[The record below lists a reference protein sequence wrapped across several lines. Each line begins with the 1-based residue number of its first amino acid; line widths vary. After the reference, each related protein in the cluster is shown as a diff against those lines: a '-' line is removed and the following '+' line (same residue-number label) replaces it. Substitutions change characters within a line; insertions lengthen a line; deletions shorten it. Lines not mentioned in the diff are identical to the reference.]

1 MSVWLNGT
9 PQSRCGGLPCP
20 GGEAVNNPHR
30 LPRGVSIGT
39 KLTIATLAVLL
50 LVSVLLYREL
60 TRRERQSLLAAKET
74 AAMMVADLFAASLSA
89 PLDFADNEAVETE
102 LRHLEQ
108 NGEVECAAVFLEGA
122 KMPVAKIERG
132 CDATAP
138 IDASQVGR
146 GIFHEDRVEVARLV
160 VGRGN
165 VGVGRARIVF
175 SLARENAAFAESRRQ
190 IFWLTFLLAAGT
202 AAVLIVISRTQI
214 VSPLRRLSDAARRV
228 GGGDLATR
236 VDVRS
241 TDELGQ
247 LATAFN
253 RMSEEIGDR
262 ERRLAAATQNLRDL
276 FDHMGQAIIAF
287 DREGKVRGA
296 VSRQATKLF
305 GGGNGGDGGD
315 GGDGR
320 EALEGRPVRELL
332 FGAKAEAEVE
342 AQAFV
347 EWEES
352 AFDVGLDA
360 WAAFAELAP
369 RETTLS
375 RKNGPS
381 VPLELE
387 FRPVAKDGKVDRIM
401 VLATDVSEKRQLER
415 AVVTAE
421 EQHAKR
427 MAAMRRLV
435 AGGAQLFV
443 RYIAAARERVM
454 RFFERLDED
463 ALSLTPLDLAT
474 VEEIF
479 RHVHTMKGEA
489 RAFDLPELEAA
500 FEVLEDTLA
509 ALRKNGEALT
519 QRDVA
524 DDAASA
530 IRAGLFRAEA
540 VVDRTRQDFVA
551 ASPIG
556 SAALE
561 QASVQRSDLEAVLA
575 LAGDHDDELTHAIKR
590 LAARPFGEALATIAE
605 RAPDWAARD
614 GKRVEL
620 VVEGR
625 EVRIPPALS
634 DVLGGVMTHL
644 VRNAVAH
651 GIETEAERLAAGKP
665 SVGSIWA
672 SAQEGEHGPMIVVED
687 DGAGI
692 DLDRIVERA
701 RALGL
706 VGATASD
713 TAPANAAELVFLPG
727 LSTRDAN
734 DGLAGRGI
742 GLDAV
747 RAYVR
752 EAGYTV
758 HFVTE
763 KGSGTKFVIEPIPPP
778 PLGSYV
784 PPPVA

>member
-1 MSVWLNGT
+1 VK
-9 PQSRCGGLPCP
+9 
-20 GGEAVNNPHR
+20 NPHR
-30 LPRGVSIGT
+30 QPRGVSIGT

-108 NGEVECAAVFLEGA
+108 NGEVECAAVFLKA
-122 KMPVAKIERG
+122 ATTPVARIERG
-132 CDATAP
+132 CDASAP
-138 IDASQVGR
+138 VEASQVGR

-165 VGVGRARIVF
+165 VDVGRARIAF

-214 VSPLRRLSDAARRV
+214 VTPLRRLSDAARRV

-276 FDHMGQAIIAF
+276 FDHMGQAIVAF
-287 DREGKVRGA
+287 DREGTIRGA

-305 GGGNGGDGGD
+305 GDGTA
-315 GGDGR
+315 
-320 EALEGRPVRELL
+320 ELLEGRPVQKLL
-332 FGAKAEAEVE
+332 FGATAENEVE

-347 EWEES
+347 EWQEN
-352 AFDVGLDA
+352 AFDIDLDA
-360 WAAFAELAP
+360 WTAFAELAP
-369 RETTLS
+369 KETTLS
-375 RKNGPS
+375 RENGAS

-387 FRPVAKDGKVDRIM
+387 FRPVAKDGKVDRVM

-435 AGGAQLFV
+435 AGGAQLFI
-443 RYIAAARERVM
+443 RYIGTARERVA

-463 ALSLTPLDLAT
+463 ALSLEPLDLAT

-489 RAFDLPELEAA
+489 RAFDLLELEAA

-509 ALRKNGEALT
+509 ALRRNGDALAE
-519 QRDVA
+519 RDVA

-530 IRAGLFRAEA
+530 LRAGLFRAEA
-540 VVDRTRQDFVA
+540 AVDRARQDFVA

-556 SAALE
+556 NAALE
-561 QASVQRSDLEAVLA
+561 QASVQRSDLDAVLA

-651 GIETEAERLAAGKP
+651 GIETEAERTAAGKP

-672 SAQEGEHGPMIVVED
+672 SAQDGANGPVIIVED

-692 DLDRIVERA
+692 DLARVVARA

-706 VGATASD
+706 VDATSGGSGSD
-713 TAPANAAELVFLPG
+713 GDDMPANASELVFMPG
-727 LSTRDAN
+727 LSTRDAS
-734 DGLAGRGI
+734 DGLAGRGV

-763 KGSGTKFVIEPIPPP
+763 MGNGTKFVIEPSMAPRP
-778 PLGSYV
+778 GSDV
-784 PPPVA
+784 PPPVAGA

>member
-1 MSVWLNGT
+1 MKNS
-9 PQSRCGGLPCP
+9 
-20 GGEAVNNPHR
+20 HR
-30 LPRGVSIGT
+30 QPRGVSIGT

-108 NGEVECAAVFLEGA
+108 NGEVECAAVFLKGA
-122 KMPVAKIERG
+122 TTPVAKIERG

-138 IDASQVGR
+138 IEPSQVGR
-146 GIFHEDRVEVARLV
+146 GVFHEDRVEVARLV

-165 VGVGRARIVF
+165 VDVGRARIAF

-214 VSPLRRLSDAARRV
+214 VTPLRRLSEAARRV

-276 FDHMGQAIIAF
+276 FDHMGQAIVAF
-287 DREGKVRGA
+287 DREGMIRGA
-296 VSRQATKLF
+296 VSRQAAKLF
-305 GGGNGGDGGD
+305 GDGSDGGNGGDGGKS
-315 GGDGR
+315 
-320 EALEGRPVRELL
+320 LEGRPIQKLL
-332 FGAKAEAEVE
+332 FGATAENEVE

-347 EWEES
+347 EWQDN
-352 AFDVGLDA
+352 AFDVDLDA
-360 WAAFAELAP
+360 WTGFAELAP
-369 RETTLS
+369 KEITLS
-375 RKNGPS
+375 RKHGPA

-387 FRPVAKDGKVDRIM
+387 FRPVAKDGKVDRVM

-435 AGGAQLFV
+435 AGGAQLFI
-443 RYIAAARERVM
+443 RYIAAARDRVT

-463 ALSLTPLDLAT
+463 ALSLQPLDLAT

-489 RAFDLPELEAA
+489 RAFDLLELEAA

-509 ALRKNGEALT
+509 ALRRNGEALAE
-519 QRDVA
+519 RDVA
-524 DDAASA
+524 DEAASA
-530 IRAGLFRAEA
+530 LRAGLFRAEA
-540 VVDRTRQDFVA
+540 AVDRARQDFVA

-556 SAALE
+556 NAALE
-561 QASVQRSDLEAVLA
+561 QASVQRSDLDAVLA

-651 GIETEAERLAAGKP
+651 GIETEEERTAAGKP

-672 SAQEGEHGPMIVVED
+672 SAQDGADGPVIVVED

-692 DLDRIVERA
+692 DLARVVARA

-706 VGATASD
+706 VEESASD
-713 TAPANAAELVFLPG
+713 AMPADASELVFLPG
-727 LSTRDAN
+727 LSTRDAS

-763 KGSGTKFVIEPIPPP
+763 KGNGTKFVIEPVKATPDER
-778 PLGSYV
+778 V
-784 PPPVA
+784 

>member
-1 MSVWLNGT
+1 VKNK
-9 PQSRCGGLPCP
+9 Q
-20 GGEAVNNPHR
+20 EQ
-30 LPRGVSIGT
+30 PRGVSIGT
-39 KLTIATLAVLL
+39 KLTFATLAVLL

-74 AAMMVADLFAASLSA
+74 AATMVADLFAASLAA
-89 PLDFADNEAVETE
+89 PLDFNDNEAVETE
-102 LRHLEQ
+102 LRHLEK
-108 NGEVECAAVFLEGA
+108 NGEVQCAAVFLKDETKPAA
-122 KMPVAKIERG
+122 KLDRG

-138 IDASQVGR
+138 VDASHVAQSV
-146 GIFHEDRVEVARLV
+146 FHDDRVEVARVV
-160 VGRGN
+160 VGRGDA
-165 VGVGRARIVF
+165 VVGRTRIVF
-175 SLARENAAFAESRRQ
+175 SLARENAAFAASRQQ

-214 VSPLRRLSDAARRV
+214 VKPLRRLSEAARRV

-241 TDELGQ
+241 NDELGQ
-247 LATAFN
+247 LAIAFN

-305 GGGNGGDGGD
+305 ALGPP
-315 GGDGR
+315 
-320 EALEGRPVRELL
+320 LEGRPVKELL
-332 FGAKAEAEVE
+332 FGTKSDTEIE
-342 AQAFV
+342 AQAFAEWV
-347 EWEES
+347 EN
-352 AFDVGLDA
+352 AFDVPLDE
-360 WAAFAELAP
+360 WPAFAELAP
-369 RETTLS
+369 REVTLQ
-375 RKNGPS
+375 RENGPS

-387 FRPVAKDGKVDRIM
+387 LRPVAKDGKVDRVMI
-401 VLATDVSEKRQLER
+401 LATDVSVKRQLEQ

-421 EQHAKR
+421 QQHAKR

-443 RYIAAARERVM
+443 RYVAVARERVA

-463 ALSLTPLDLAT
+463 GLSLAPLDLAT
-474 VEEIF
+474 VDELF

-489 RAFDLPELEAA
+489 RAFDLLELEAA

-509 ALRKNGEALT
+509 ALRRNGEALAE
-519 QRDVA
+519 RDVA
-524 DDAASA
+524 EEAASA

-540 VVDRTRQDFVA
+540 AVERARLDFVA

-556 SAALE
+556 NAALE
-561 QASVQRSDLEAVLA
+561 QASVQRSDLESVLS
-575 LAGDHDDELTHAIKR
+575 LAGDHDDELTRAIKR
-590 LAARPFGEALATIAE
+590 LAARPFGEALATVAE
-605 RAPDWAARD
+605 RAPDWAARE

-625 EVRIPPALS
+625 EIRVPAALS
-634 DVLGGVMTHL
+634 DVLAGVMTHL

-651 GIETEAERLAAGKP
+651 GIEAEGERVASGKKT
-665 SVGSIWA
+665 VGTIWA
-672 SAQEGEHGPMIVVED
+672 SALEGEHGPVIVVED

-692 DLDRIVERA
+692 DLERVVARA
-701 RALGL
+701 RTLGL
-706 VGATASD
+706 VDA
-713 TAPANAAELVFLPG
+713 ANAEPDATELVFRAG
-727 LSTRDAN
+727 LSTREES
-734 DGLAGRGI
+734 DGLAGRGV

-747 RAYVR
+747 RAFLR
-752 EAGYTV
+752 EAGYAV

-763 KGSGTKFVIEPIPPP
+763 RGQGTKFVIEPIPPAPVSSWAP
-778 PLGSYV
+778 PE
-784 PPPVA
+784 

>member
-1 MSVWLNGT
+1 MK
-9 PQSRCGGLPCP
+9 
-20 GGEAVNNPHR
+20 NPHR
-30 LPRGVSIGT
+30 QPRGVSIGT
-39 KLTIATLAVLL
+39 KLTTATLAVLL

-108 NGEVECAAVFLEGA
+108 NGEVECAAVFLKA
-122 KMPVAKIERG
+122 ATRPVAKIERG

-138 IDASQVGR
+138 IEPSQVGR

-165 VGVGRARIVF
+165 VDVGRARIAF

-214 VSPLRRLSDAARRV
+214 VTPLRRLSEAARRV

-262 ERRLAAATQNLRDL
+262 ERRLASATQNLRDL
-276 FDHMGQAIIAF
+276 FDHMGQAIVAF
-287 DREGKVRGA
+287 DREGKIRGA

-305 GGGNGGDGGD
+305 GDG
-315 GGDGR
+315 
-320 EALEGRPVRELL
+320 AQTLEGRPIQKLL
-332 FGAKAEAEVE
+332 FGATAENEVE

-347 EWEES
+347 EWQES
-352 AFDVGLDA
+352 AFEVDLDA
-360 WAAFAELAP
+360 WTDFAELAP

-375 RKNGPS
+375 RETGPS

-387 FRPVAKDGKVDRIM
+387 FRPVAKDGKVDRVM

-443 RYIAAARERVM
+443 RYIGTARERVT

-463 ALSLTPLDLAT
+463 ALSLQPLDLAT

-489 RAFDLPELEAA
+489 RAFDLLELEAA

-509 ALRKNGEALT
+509 ALRRNGEALAE
-519 QRDVA
+519 RDVA

-530 IRAGLFRAEA
+530 LRAGLFRAEA
-540 VVDRTRQDFVA
+540 AVDRARQDFVA

-556 SAALE
+556 NAALE
-561 QASVQRSDLEAVLA
+561 QASVQRSDLDAVLA

-625 EVRIPPALS
+625 EVRIPAALS

-651 GIETEAERLAAGKP
+651 GIETEAERTAAGKP

-672 SAQEGEHGPMIVVED
+672 SAQEGAHGPVIVVED

-692 DLDRIVERA
+692 DLERVVARA

-706 VGATASD
+706 VDETSGDGVPADAS
-713 TAPANAAELVFLPG
+713 ELVFQPG
-727 LSTRDAN
+727 LSTRDAS

-763 KGSGTKFVIEPIPPP
+763 KGNGTKFVIEPNSSPPP
-778 PLGSYV
+778 GSYV
-784 PPPVA
+784 PPPVAGV

>member
-1 MSVWLNGT
+1 
-9 PQSRCGGLPCP
+9 
-20 GGEAVNNPHR
+20 VNNKR
-30 LPRGVSIGT
+30 LQPPIARKPRGFSIGT
-39 KLTIATLAVLL
+39 KLTSATLVVLV

-60 TRRERQSLLAAKET
+60 TRRERQSLLSAKET

-89 PLDFADNEAVETE
+89 PLDFADNEAIETE
-102 LRHLEQ
+102 LRHLEK
-108 NGEVECAAVFLEGA
+108 NGEVDCAAVFLKQEA
-122 KMPVAKIERG
+122 KPVAKLARA
-132 CDATAP
+132 CDASAP
-138 IDASQVGR
+138 VLDAQVGR
-146 GIFHEDRVEVARLV
+146 GVFHEDRVEVMRLV
-160 VGRGN
+160 VGRDNAN
-165 VGVGRARIVF
+165 VGRMRIVF

-241 TDELGQ
+241 NDELGQ

-276 FDHMGQAIIAF
+276 FDHMGQAIVAF
-287 DREGKVRGA
+287 DREGNVRGA
-296 VSRQATKLF
+296 VSRQATKVFAVPEL
-305 GGGNGGDGGD
+305 
-315 GGDGR
+315 DGR
-320 EALEGRPVRELL
+320 SIRALL
-332 FGAKAEAEVE
+332 FGQKAESEAE
-342 AQAFV
+342 AQAFALGQ
-347 EWEES
+347 ET
-352 AFDVGLDA
+352 AFDIPLDE
-360 WAAFAELAP
+360 WSAFAELAP
-369 RETTLS
+369 KEVTLQRE
-375 RKNGPS
+375 KGGPV

-387 FRPVAKDGKVDRIM
+387 FRPVAKDGKVDRVM
-401 VLATDVSEKRQLER
+401 VLATDVSEKRMLEQ
-415 AVVTAE
+415 AVATQE
-421 EQHAKR
+421 EAHAKR

-443 RYIAAARERVM
+443 RFIATARERVA
-454 RFFERLDED
+454 RFFERLDDD
-463 ALSLTPLDLAT
+463 ALSLAPLDLAT

-489 RAFDLPELEAA
+489 RAFDLLELEAA

-509 ALRKNGEALT
+509 ALRRNAEALAES
-519 QRDVA
+519 DVA
-524 DDAASA
+524 DEAASA
-530 IRAGLFRAEA
+530 LRAGLFRAEA
-540 VVDRTRQDFVA
+540 AVDRARQDFVA

-561 QASVQRSDLEAVLA
+561 QAAVQRSDLDAVIA
-575 LAGDHDDELTHAIKR
+575 LAGDGESELSRAIQR

-625 EVRIPPALS
+625 EVRIPAALG
-634 DVLGGVMTHL
+634 DVLAGVMTHL
-644 VRNAVAH
+644 VRNSVAH
-651 GIETEAERLAAGKP
+651 GIEPEEERAKAGKP
-665 SVGSIWA
+665 LAGTVWA
-672 SAQEGEHGPMIVVED
+672 SAVEGERGPVIVVED

-692 DLDRIVERA
+692 DLDGVVARA
-701 RALGL
+701 VALGL
-706 VGATASD
+706 VSQSDVTAD
-713 TAPANAAELVFLPG
+713 PTELVFLPG
-727 LSTRDAN
+727 LSTRDAS

-752 EAGYTV
+752 EAGYGV
-758 HFVTE
+758 SFVTE
-763 KGSGTKFVIEPIPPP
+763 KGHGTKFVIEPI
-778 PLGSYV
+778 G
-784 PPPVA
+784 

>member
-1 MSVWLNGT
+1 MK
-9 PQSRCGGLPCP
+9 
-20 GGEAVNNPHR
+20 NPHQT
-30 LPRGVSIGT
+30 PRGVSIGT

-89 PLDFADNEAVETE
+89 PLDFADTEAIETE

-108 NGEVECAAVFLEGA
+108 NGEVECAAVFLRNDP
-122 KMPVAKIERG
+122 KPVARIDRG

-138 IDASQVGR
+138 VEASHVGR
-146 GIFHEDRVEVARLV
+146 GVFHEDRVEVARHV
-160 VGRGN
+160 VGRGD
-165 VGVGRARIVF
+165 VDVGRARIVF

-214 VSPLRRLSDAARRV
+214 VSPLRRLSEAARRV

-276 FDHMGQAIIAF
+276 FDHMGQAIVAF

-296 VSRQATKLF
+296 VSRQAAKLFASALPEGSDGLEGVPVRDLLF
-305 GGGNGGDGGD
+305 GG
-315 GGDGR
+315 
-320 EALEGRPVRELL
+320 
-332 FGAKAEAEVE
+332 KAGSEVE

-347 EWEES
+347 EWQES
-352 AFDVGLDA
+352 AFDVPLEA
-360 WAAFAELAP
+360 WVDFAELAP
-369 RETTLS
+369 KETTLS
-375 RKNGPS
+375 RANGLS

-387 FRPVAKDGKVDRIM
+387 LRPVAKDGKVDRVM
-401 VLATDVSEKRQLER
+401 VLATDVSEKRKLER

-421 EQHAKR
+421 EQLTKR

-443 RYIAAARERVM
+443 RYIEVARERVT

-463 ALSLTPLDLAT
+463 QLSLEPLDLAT

-489 RAFDLPELEAA
+489 RAFELPELEAA
-500 FEVLEDTLA
+500 FESLEDTLA
-509 ALRKNGEALT
+509 ALRRNAVALSA
-519 QRDVA
+519 REVA
-524 DDAASA
+524 EDAASA

-540 VVDRTRQDFVA
+540 AVDRARSDFVA

-556 SAALE
+556 NAALE
-561 QASVQRSDLEAVLA
+561 QASVQRSDLASVLA
-575 LAGDHDDELTHAIKR
+575 LAGDHDDELTRAIKR
-590 LAARPFGEALATIAE
+590 LAARPFGEALATISE

-620 VVEGR
+620 VIEGR

-634 DVLGGVMTHL
+634 EVLAGVMTHL

-651 GIETEAERLAAGKP
+651 GIETEAERVAAGKT
-665 SVGSIWA
+665 SVGTIWA
-672 SAQEGEHGPMIVVED
+672 SAQEGEHGPVIVVED

-692 DLDRIVERA
+692 DLEQIVARA
-701 RALGL
+701 RSLGL
-706 VGATASD
+706 VDESAGAAD
-713 TAPANAAELVFLPG
+713 PVDLVFLPG
-727 LSTRDAN
+727 VSTRDAS

-752 EAGYTV
+752 EAGFAV
-758 HFVTE
+758 RFVSE
-763 KGSGTKFVIEPIPPP
+763 KGHGTKFVIEPIPPP
-778 PLGSYV
+778 PLGSYL
-784 PPPVA
+784 PPPLG

>member
-1 MSVWLNGT
+1 MK
-9 PQSRCGGLPCP
+9 
-20 GGEAVNNPHR
+20 NPHR
-30 LPRGVSIGT
+30 QPRGVSIGT

-89 PLDFADNEAVETE
+89 PLDFADNEATETE

-108 NGEVECAAVFLEGA
+108 NGEVECAAVFL
-122 KMPVAKIERG
+122 KDDQKPVAKIERG
-132 CDATAP
+132 CDASAP
-138 IDASQVGR
+138 IEPSQVGR

-165 VGVGRARIVF
+165 VDVGRARIVF

-214 VSPLRRLSDAARRV
+214 VSPLRRLSEAARRV

-236 VDVRS
+236 VEVRS

-276 FDHMGQAIIAF
+276 FDHMGQAIVAF

-296 VSRQATKLF
+296 VSRQAAKLF
-305 GGGNGGDGGD
+305 DGKD
-315 GGDGR
+315 G
-320 EALEGRPVRELL
+320 LEGHPIRELL
-332 FGAKAEAEVE
+332 FGEKAENEVE

-347 EWEES
+347 EWEEN
-352 AFDVGLDA
+352 AFDIALED

-369 RETTLS
+369 KETTLS
-375 RKNGPS
+375 RKNGPP

-387 FRPVAKDGKVDRIM
+387 FRPVAKDGNVDRVM

-421 EQHAKR
+421 QQHAKR

-443 RYIAAARERVM
+443 RYIAVARERVT

-463 ALSLTPLDLAT
+463 ALSLEPLDLTT
-474 VEEIF
+474 VDEIF

-489 RAFDLPELEAA
+489 RAFELPELEAA
-500 FEVLEDTLA
+500 FEALEDTLA
-509 ALRKNGEALT
+509 ALRRNAVALAE
-519 QRDVA
+519 REVR

-540 VVDRTRQDFVA
+540 AVDRARQDFVA

-561 QASVQRSDLEAVLA
+561 QASVQRSDLDSVLA
-575 LAGDHDDELTHAIKR
+575 LAGDHDDELTRAIKR

-634 DVLGGVMTHL
+634 EVLGGVMTHL

-651 GIETEAERLAAGKP
+651 GIETEAERVAAGKT
-665 SVGSIWA
+665 SVGTIWA
-672 SAQEGEHGPMIVVED
+672 SAQEGDHGPVIVVED

-692 DLDRIVERA
+692 DLERIVARA

-706 VGATASD
+706 VDDSGGV
-713 TAPANAAELVFLPG
+713 ANPPDAAELVFLPG
-727 LSTRDAN
+727 LSTRDAS

-752 EAGYTV
+752 EAGYAV

-763 KGSGTKFVIEPIPPP
+763 KGHGTKFVIEPIPPA
-778 PLGSYV
+778 PLGSYA
-784 PPPVA
+784 PPPPR

>member
-1 MSVWLNGT
+1 MK
-9 PQSRCGGLPCP
+9 
-20 GGEAVNNPHR
+20 NPHR
-30 LPRGVSIGT
+30 QPRGVSIGT
-39 KLTIATLAVLL
+39 KLTIGTLAVLL

-74 AAMMVADLFAASLSA
+74 AASMVADLFAASLSA
-89 PLDFADNEAVETE
+89 PLDFADNEAIETE

-108 NGEVECAAVFLEGA
+108 NGEVECAAVFA
-122 KMPVAKIERG
+122 KDDPQPVAKIARG
-132 CDATAP
+132 CDAGAP
-138 IDASQVGR
+138 IDASQLGR
-146 GIFHEDRVEVARLV
+146 SVIHEDRVEVARQV
-160 VGRGN
+160 MGREN
-165 VGVGRARIVF
+165 VKVGRARIVF

-202 AAVLIVISRTQI
+202 AAVLIVITRTQI
-214 VSPLRRLSDAARRV
+214 VSPLRRLSEAARRV

-276 FDHMGQAIIAF
+276 FDHMGQAIVAF

-296 VSRQATKLF
+296 VSRQAAKLF
-305 GGGNGGDGGD
+305 ALAGGQA
-315 GGDGR
+315 R
-320 EALEGRPVRELL
+320 ERRKDQEGLEGLPIRELL
-332 FGAKAEAEVE
+332 FGDRSETEVE

-347 EWEES
+347 EWEQN
-352 AFDVGLDA
+352 AFDIGLDE
-360 WAAFAELAP
+360 WPAFAELAP
-369 RETTLS
+369 KETTLT
-375 RKNGPS
+375 RENGAA

-387 FRPVAKDGKVDRIM
+387 FRPVAKDGKVDRVM

-421 EQHAKR
+421 EQLAKR

-435 AGGAQLFV
+435 AGGASLFV
-443 RYIAAARERVM
+443 GYIEVARERVT

-463 ALSLTPLDLAT
+463 ALSLEPLDLAT
-474 VEEIF
+474 VDEIF

-489 RAFDLPELEAA
+489 RAFELPELEAA
-500 FEVLEDTLA
+500 FEALEDTLA
-509 ALRKNGEALT
+509 ALRRNAVALSE
-519 QRDVA
+519 RDVA
-524 DDAASA
+524 DEAASA

-540 VVDRTRQDFVA
+540 AVDRARSDFVA

-561 QASVQRSDLEAVLA
+561 QASVQRSDLDSVLA
-575 LAGDHDDELTHAIKR
+575 LAGDHDDELTRAIKR

-605 RAPDWAARD
+605 RAPEWAARD
-614 GKRVEL
+614 GKRIEL

-625 EVRIPPALS
+625 EIRIPPALGG
-634 DVLGGVMTHL
+634 VLGGVMTHL

-651 GIETEAERLAAGKP
+651 GIESEAERVAAGKP
-665 SVGSIWA
+665 SVGTIWA
-672 SAQEGEHGPMIVVED
+672 SAQEGARGPVIVVED
-687 DGAGI
+687 NGGGI
-692 DLDRIVERA
+692 DLGRIVERA

-706 VGATASD
+706 VDASAD
-713 TAPANAAELVFLPG
+713 VDDPAKAADLVFLPG
-727 LSTRDAN
+727 LSTRDTS

-763 KGSGTKFVIEPIPPP
+763 KGNGTKFVIEPV
-778 PLGSYV
+778 SETES
-784 PPPVA
+784 

>member
-1 MSVWLNGT
+1 MK
-9 PQSRCGGLPCP
+9 
-20 GGEAVNNPHR
+20 NPHR
-30 LPRGVSIGT
+30 QPRGVSIGT
-39 KLTIATLAVLL
+39 KLTTATLAVLL

-108 NGEVECAAVFLEGA
+108 NGEVECAAVFLKA
-122 KMPVAKIERG
+122 ATRPVAKIERG

-138 IDASQVGR
+138 IEPSQVGR
-146 GIFHEDRVEVARLV
+146 GIFHEDRVEVTRLV

-165 VGVGRARIVF
+165 VDVGRARIAF

-214 VSPLRRLSDAARRV
+214 VTPLQRLSEAARRV

-262 ERRLAAATQNLRDL
+262 ERRLASATQNLRDL
-276 FDHMGQAIIAF
+276 FDHMGQAIVAF
-287 DREGKVRGA
+287 DREGKIRGA

-305 GGGNGGDGGD
+305 GDG
-315 GGDGR
+315 
-320 EALEGRPVRELL
+320 AQTLEGRPIQKLL
-332 FGAKAEAEVE
+332 FGATAENEVE

-347 EWEES
+347 EWQES
-352 AFDVGLDA
+352 AFVVDLDA
-360 WAAFAELAP
+360 WTDFAELAP

-375 RKNGPS
+375 RETGPP

-387 FRPVAKDGKVDRIM
+387 FRPVAKDGKVDRVM

-443 RYIAAARERVM
+443 RYIGTARERVT

-463 ALSLTPLDLAT
+463 ALSLQPLDLAT

-489 RAFDLPELEAA
+489 RAFDLLELEAA

-509 ALRKNGEALT
+509 ALRRNGEALAE
-519 QRDVA
+519 RDVA

-530 IRAGLFRAEA
+530 LRAGLFRAEA
-540 VVDRTRQDFVA
+540 AVDRARQDFVA

-556 SAALE
+556 NAALE
-561 QASVQRSDLEAVLA
+561 QASVQRSDLDAVLA

-625 EVRIPPALS
+625 EVRIPAALS

-651 GIETEAERLAAGKP
+651 GIETEAERTAAGKP

-672 SAQEGEHGPMIVVED
+672 SAQEGAHGPVIVVED

-692 DLDRIVERA
+692 DLERVVARA

-706 VGATASD
+706 VDETSGDGVPADAS
-713 TAPANAAELVFLPG
+713 ELVFQPG
-727 LSTRDAN
+727 LSTRDAS

-747 RAYVR
+747 RAYVH

-763 KGSGTKFVIEPIPPP
+763 KGNGTKFVIEPNSSPPP
-778 PLGSYV
+778 GFYV
-784 PPPVA
+784 PPPIAGV

>member
-1 MSVWLNGT
+1 MK
-9 PQSRCGGLPCP
+9 
-20 GGEAVNNPHR
+20 NPHR
-30 LPRGVSIGT
+30 QPRGVSIGT
-39 KLTIATLAVLL
+39 KLTFATLAVLL

-108 NGEVECAAVFLEGA
+108 NGEVECAAVFLKDE
-122 KMPVAKIERG
+122 KKPVARIDRG
-132 CDATAP
+132 CDAASP
-138 IDASQVGR
+138 IEPSQLGR

-160 VGRGN
+160 VGREN
-165 VGVGRARIVF
+165 VEVGRARIVF

-214 VSPLRRLSDAARRV
+214 VKPLRRLSDAARRV

-241 TDELGQ
+241 ADELGE

-276 FDHMGQAIIAF
+276 FDHMGQAILAF

-296 VSRQATKLF
+296 VSRQASKLF
-305 GGGNGGDGGD
+305 GAKDG
-315 GGDGR
+315 
-320 EALEGRPVRELL
+320 LEGRPIRELL
-332 FGAKAEAEVE
+332 FGEKAETEVE

-347 EWEES
+347 EWEEN
-352 AFDVGLDA
+352 AFDISLDD

-369 RETTLS
+369 KETTLS

-387 FRPVAKDGKVDRIM
+387 FRPVAKDGKVDRVM
-401 VLATDVSEKRQLER
+401 VLATDVTEKRQLER

-443 RYIAAARERVM
+443 GYIAVARERVT

-463 ALSLTPLDLAT
+463 ALSLAPLDLAT

-489 RAFDLPELEAA
+489 RAFELPELEAA
-500 FEVLEDTLA
+500 FEALEDTLA
-509 ALRKNGEALT
+509 ALRRNAAALSE
-519 QRDVA
+519 RDVA

-540 VVDRTRQDFVA
+540 AVDRARQDLVA

-556 SAALE
+556 NAALE
-561 QASVQRSDLEAVLA
+561 QASVQRTDLEAVLA

-620 VVEGR
+620 VIEGR
-625 EVRIPPALS
+625 EVRIPPALGG
-634 DVLGGVMTHL
+634 VLGGVMTHL

-651 GIETEAERLAAGKP
+651 GIETEAERVAAGKAG
-665 SVGSIWA
+665 VGTIWA
-672 SAQEGEHGPMIVVED
+672 SAQEGEHGPVIVVED

-692 DLDRIVERA
+692 DLERIVERA
-701 RALGL
+701 RSLGL
-706 VGATASD
+706 VDASAD
-713 TAPANAAELVFLPG
+713 VANPASAADLVFLPG
-727 LSTRDAN
+727 LSTRDAS

-758 HFVTE
+758 HFVSE
-763 KGSGTKFVIEPIPPP
+763 KGHGTKFVIEPVPPP
-778 PLGSYV
+778 PLGSWA
-784 PPPVA
+784 PPPP

>member
-1 MSVWLNGT
+1 VK
-9 PQSRCGGLPCP
+9 
-20 GGEAVNNPHR
+20 NPHQQR
-30 LPRGVSIGT
+30 RGVSIGT

-108 NGEVECAAVFLEGA
+108 NGEVECAAVFLKGA
-122 KMPVAKIERG
+122 TTPVARIERG

-138 IDASQVGR
+138 IEASQVGR

-165 VGVGRARIVF
+165 VDVGRARIAF

-214 VSPLRRLSDAARRV
+214 VTPLRRLSEAARRV

-276 FDHMGQAIIAF
+276 FDHMGQAIVAF
-287 DREGKVRGA
+287 DREGTIRGA

-305 GGGNGGDGGD
+305 GGAGDGTQS
-315 GGDGR
+315 
-320 EALEGRPVRELL
+320 LEGRPIQKLL
-332 FGAKAEAEVE
+332 FGATAENEVE

-347 EWEES
+347 EWQAN
-352 AFDVGLDA
+352 AFDVDLDA
-360 WAAFAELAP
+360 WTGFGELAP
-369 RETTLS
+369 KETTLI
-375 RKNGPS
+375 RENGPS

-387 FRPVAKDGKVDRIM
+387 FRPVAKDGKVDRVM

-435 AGGAQLFV
+435 AGGAQLFI
-443 RYIAAARERVM
+443 RYIKVARERVT

-463 ALSLTPLDLAT
+463 ALSLQPLDLAT

-489 RAFDLPELEAA
+489 RAFDLLELEAA

-509 ALRKNGEALT
+509 ALRRNGEALAE
-519 QRDVA
+519 RDVA

-540 VVDRTRQDFVA
+540 AVDRARQDFVA

-556 SAALE
+556 NAALE
-561 QASVQRSDLEAVLA
+561 QASVQRADLDAVLA

-651 GIETEAERLAAGKP
+651 GIETEAERTAAGKP

-672 SAQEGEHGPMIVVED
+672 SAQEGANGPVIVVED

-692 DLDRIVERA
+692 DLERVVLRA

-706 VGATASD
+706 VDESSNDALPADAS
-713 TAPANAAELVFLPG
+713 ELVFLPG
-727 LSTRDAN
+727 LSTRDAS
-734 DGLAGRGI
+734 DGLAGRGV

-763 KGSGTKFVIEPIPPP
+763 KGNGTKFVIEP
-778 PLGSYV
+778 V
-784 PPPVA
+784 QATTEDRV

>member
-1 MSVWLNGT
+1 MNNKRLQTSVPAQLR
-9 PQSRCGGLPCP
+9 PGL
-20 GGEAVNNPHR
+20 
-30 LPRGVSIGT
+30 SIGT
-39 KLTIATLAVLL
+39 KLTSATLVVLV

-60 TRRERQSLLAAKET
+60 TRRERQSLLGAKET

-89 PLDFADNEAVETE
+89 PLDFADNEAIETE
-102 LRHLEQ
+102 LRHLEK
-108 NGEVECAAVFLEGA
+108 NGEVDCAAVFLKDGA
-122 KMPVAKIERG
+122 VPVARLDRA
-132 CDATAP
+132 CDASAP
-138 IDASQVGR
+138 IDGARLTSR
-146 GIFHEDRVEVARLV
+146 GVFQEDRVEVMRLV
-160 VGRGN
+160 VGRENAN
-165 VGVGRARIVF
+165 VGRMRIVF
-175 SLARENAAFAESRRQ
+175 SLARENAAFASSRRQ

-214 VSPLRRLSDAARRV
+214 VIPLRRLSDAARRV

-241 TDELGQ
+241 NDELGQ

-276 FDHMGQAIIAF
+276 FDHMGQAIVAF

-296 VSRQATKLF
+296 VSRQATKVFATPDL
-305 GGGNGGDGGD
+305 DA
-315 GGDGR
+315 R
-320 EALEGRPVRELL
+320 SIRELL
-332 FGAKAEAEVE
+332 FGQKAESEAE
-342 AQAFV
+342 AQAFA
-347 EWEES
+347 EWQQS
-352 AFDVGLDA
+352 AFDVSLEE
-360 WAAFAELAP
+360 WSSFAELAP
-369 RETTLS
+369 KEVTLQRE
-375 RKNGPS
+375 KGAP
-381 VPLELE
+381 VIPLELE

-401 VLATDVSEKRQLER
+401 VLATDVSERRKLEQ
-415 AVVTAE
+415 AVVTQE
-421 EQHAKR
+421 EEHGKR

-443 RYIAAARERVM
+443 RFIATARERVA
-454 RFFERLDED
+454 RFFERLDDD
-463 ALSLTPLDLAT
+463 ALSLAPLDLAT

-489 RAFDLPELEAA
+489 RAFDLLELEAA
-500 FEVLEDTLA
+500 FELLEDTLA
-509 ALRKNGEALT
+509 ALRRNASALEE
-519 QRDVA
+519 RDVA

-540 VVDRTRQDFVA
+540 AVDRARQDFVA

-561 QASVQRSDLEAVLA
+561 QAAVQRSDLDAVLA
-575 LAGDHDDELTHAIKR
+575 LAGDHDTELTRAIKR

-625 EVRIPPALS
+625 EVRIPPALGA
-634 DVLGGVMTHL
+634 VLAGVMTHL

-651 GIETEAERLAAGKP
+651 GIEPEEDRAKAGKP
-665 SVGSIWA
+665 LIGTVWA
-672 SAQEGEHGPMIVVED
+672 SATEGELGPVIVVED

-692 DLDRIVERA
+692 DLGRIVDRA

-706 VGATASD
+706 VTED
-713 TAPANAAELVFLPG
+713 APADPTELVFLPG
-727 LSTRDAN
+727 LSTRDAS

-752 EAGYTV
+752 EANYTV
-758 HFVTE
+758 TFVTE
-763 KGSGTKFVIEPIPPP
+763 LGHGTKFVLAALP
-778 PLGSYV
+778 
-784 PPPVA
+784 

>member
-1 MSVWLNGT
+1 MCVWLNGT
-9 PQSRCGGLPCP
+9 PQLRCGGLPCP
-20 GGEAVNNPHR
+20 AGEAVKNPHQQ
-30 LPRGVSIGT
+30 PRGVSIGT

-108 NGEVECAAVFLEGA
+108 NGEVECAAVFLKDA
-122 KMPVAKIERG
+122 TRPVARIERG

-138 IDASQVGR
+138 IEASQVGR

-165 VGVGRARIVF
+165 VDVGRARIVF

-190 IFWLTFLLAAGT
+190 IFWLTFLLAFGT

-276 FDHMGQAIIAF
+276 FDHMGQAIVAF
-287 DREGKVRGA
+287 DREGKIRGA

-305 GGGNGGDGGD
+305 APATPRDDGKQS
-315 GGDGR
+315 
-320 EALEGRPVRELL
+320 LEGRPVQELL
-332 FGAKAEAEVE
+332 FGAKAENEVE

-347 EWEES
+347 EWQES
-352 AFDVGLDA
+352 AFDIGLDE
-360 WAAFAELAP
+360 WTAFAELAP
-369 RETTLS
+369 KETTLS
-375 RKNGPS
+375 RENGIS

-387 FRPVAKDGKVDRIM
+387 FRPVAKDGKVDRVM

-443 RYIAAARERVM
+443 RYIAVARERVT

-463 ALSLTPLDLAT
+463 ALSLQPLDLAT

-489 RAFDLPELEAA
+489 RAFDLLELEAA

-509 ALRKNGEALT
+509 ALRRNGEALAE
-519 QRDVA
+519 REVA
-524 DDAASA
+524 DEAASA

-540 VVDRTRQDFVA
+540 AVDRARQDFVA

-556 SAALE
+556 NAALE

-651 GIETEAERLAAGKP
+651 GIETEAARTAAGKP
-665 SVGSIWA
+665 GVGSIWA
-672 SAQEGEHGPMIVVED
+672 SAQEGEHGPVIVVED

-692 DLDRIVERA
+692 DLEQVVARA
-701 RALGL
+701 RSLGL
-706 VGATASD
+706 VGASASSA
-713 TAPANAAELVFLPG
+713 APADAAELVFLPG
-727 LSTRDAN
+727 LSTRDAS

-763 KGSGTKFVIEPIPPP
+763 KGNGTKFVIEPNPPP
-778 PLGSYV
+778 PQGSYA
-784 PPPVA
+784 PPPVAGV

>member
-1 MSVWLNGT
+1 MSVWMNGT
-9 PQSRCGGLPCP
+9 PQLRRGGLPCP
-20 GGEAVNNPHR
+20 AGEAVNNQHRQPH
-30 LPRGVSIGT
+30 GVSIGT

-89 PLDFADNEAVETE
+89 PLDFADNEAIETE

-108 NGEVECAAVFLEGA
+108 NGEVQCAAVFLKDE
-122 KMPVAKIERG
+122 KQPVAKIERG
-132 CDATAP
+132 CDASAP
-138 IDASQVGR
+138 IEPSQVGR

-165 VGVGRARIVF
+165 VDVGRARIVF

-214 VSPLRRLSDAARRV
+214 VNPLRRLSDAARRV

-241 TDELGQ
+241 SDELGQ

-276 FDHMGQAIIAF
+276 FDHMGQAIVAF

-305 GGGNGGDGGD
+305 AAKDG
-315 GGDGR
+315 
-320 EALEGRPVRELL
+320 LEGRPIRELL
-332 FGAKAEAEVE
+332 FGERAETEVE

-347 EWEES
+347 EWEQN
-352 AFDVGLDA
+352 AFDISLDE

-369 RETTLS
+369 KETTLS

-387 FRPVAKDGKVDRIM
+387 FRPVAKDGKVDRVM

-443 RYIAAARERVM
+443 RYIEVARERVT

-463 ALSLTPLDLAT
+463 ALSLEPLDLTT
-474 VEEIF
+474 VDEIF

-489 RAFDLPELEAA
+489 RAFELPELEAA
-500 FEVLEDTLA
+500 FEALEDTLA
-509 ALRKNGEALT
+509 ALRRNAVALSE
-519 QRDVA
+519 RDVA

-540 VVDRTRQDFVA
+540 AVDRARQDFVA

-556 SAALE
+556 NAALE
-561 QASVQRSDLEAVLA
+561 QASVQRTDLESVLA
-575 LAGDHDDELTHAIKR
+575 LAGDHDDELTRAIKR

-625 EVRIPPALS
+625 EVRIPPALGG
-634 DVLGGVMTHL
+634 VLGGVMTHL

-651 GIETEAERLAAGKP
+651 GIETEAERVAAGKTG
-665 SVGSIWA
+665 VGSIWS
-672 SAQEGEHGPMIVVED
+672 SAQEGEHGPVIVVED

-692 DLDRIVERA
+692 DLERIVARA
-701 RALGL
+701 RSLGL
-706 VGATASD
+706 VDASVRD
-713 TAPANAAELVFLPG
+713 VGPAEAAELVFLPG
-727 LSTRDAN
+727 LSTREES

-758 HFVTE
+758 HVVTE
-763 KGSGTKFVIEPIPPP
+763 KGHGTKFVIEPVPPP
-778 PLGSYV
+778 PLGSWA
-784 PPPVA
+784 PPPRV

>member
-1 MSVWLNGT
+1 
-9 PQSRCGGLPCP
+9 
-20 GGEAVNNPHR
+20 VNNKR
-30 LPRGVSIGT
+30 LQPPIASRPRGLSIGT
-39 KLTIATLAVLL
+39 KLTSATLVVLV

-89 PLDFADNEAVETE
+89 PLDFADNEAIETE
-102 LRHLEQ
+102 LRHLEK
-108 NGEVECAAVFLEGA
+108 NGEVDCAAVFLKEEP
-122 KMPVAKIERG
+122 KPVAKLERG
-132 CDATAP
+132 CDASAP
-138 IDASQVGR
+138 IDGAQVGR
-146 GIFHEDRVEVARLV
+146 GVFHDDHVEVMRLV
-160 VGRGN
+160 VGRENAN
-165 VGVGRARIVF
+165 VGRMRIVF

-214 VSPLRRLSDAARRV
+214 VTPLRRLSDAARRV

-241 TDELGQ
+241 SDELGQ
-247 LATAFN
+247 LASAFN

-276 FDHMGQAIIAF
+276 FDHMGQAIVAF

-296 VSRQATKLF
+296 VSRQATKVFALP
-305 GGGNGGDGGD
+305 D
-315 GGDGR
+315 
-320 EALEGRPVRELL
+320 LEGRAIRELL
-332 FGAKAEAEVE
+332 FGHTAESEAE

-352 AFDVGLDA
+352 AFDIAPAD
-360 WAAFAELAP
+360 WSPFAELAP
-369 RETTLS
+369 KEVTLQRE
-375 RKNGPS
+375 KGGP
-381 VPLELE
+381 VIPLELE
-387 FRPVAKDGKVDRIM
+387 FRPVAKDGRVDRVM
-401 VLATDVSEKRQLER
+401 VLATDVSEKRKLEQ
-415 AVVTAE
+415 AVATQGE
-421 EQHAKR
+421 EHAKR

-435 AGGAQLFV
+435 AGGAQLFI
-443 RYIAAARERVM
+443 RFIASARERVA
-454 RFFERLDED
+454 RFFERLDDD
-463 ALSLTPLDLAT
+463 ALSLAPLDLAT

-489 RAFDLPELEAA
+489 RAFDLLELEAA
-500 FEVLEDTLA
+500 FEVLEDTLS
-509 ALRKNGEALT
+509 ALRRNAEGLED
-519 QRDVA
+519 REVA

-530 IRAGLFRAEA
+530 LRAGLFRAEA
-540 VVDRTRQDFVA
+540 AVDRARQDFVA

-561 QASVQRSDLEAVLA
+561 QASVQRSDLDSVLA
-575 LAGDHDDELTHAIKR
+575 LAGDDGSELTRAIKR

-625 EVRIPPALS
+625 EVRIPAALS
-634 DVLGGVMTHL
+634 DVLAGVMTHL
-644 VRNAVAH
+644 VRNSVAH
-651 GIETEAERLAAGKP
+651 GIEPEAERAKAEKP
-665 SVGSIWA
+665 LIGTVWA
-672 SAQEGEHGPMIVVED
+672 SAHEGERGPVIVVED

-692 DLDRIVERA
+692 DLERVVARA

-706 VGATASD
+706 VTGDAQPD
-713 TAPANAAELVFLPG
+713 PAELVFLPG
-727 LSTRDAN
+727 LSTRDASG
-734 DGLAGRGI
+734 GLAGRGI

-752 EAGYTV
+752 EAGYAV
-758 HFVTE
+758 SVLTE
-763 KGSGTKFVIEPIPPP
+763 RGHGTKFVIEPV
-778 PLGSYV
+778 G
-784 PPPVA
+784 

>member
-1 MSVWLNGT
+1 MNNKRLQT
-9 PQSRCGGLPCP
+9 TT
-20 GGEAVNNPHR
+20 EAR
-30 LPRGVSIGT
+30 PRGVSIGT
-39 KLTIATLAVLL
+39 KLTSATLVVLV

-60 TRRERQSLLAAKET
+60 TRRERRSLLAAKET

-102 LRHLEQ
+102 LRHLEK
-108 NGEVECAAVFLEGA
+108 NGEVDCAAVFLKGGT
-122 KMPVAKIERG
+122 KPVAKLDRA
-132 CDATAP
+132 CDASAP
-138 IDASQVGR
+138 IDGAQVGR
-146 GIFHEDRVEVARLV
+146 GVFHDDRVEVMRLV
-160 VGRGN
+160 VGRGDA
-165 VGVGRARIVF
+165 VVGRMRIVF
-175 SLARENAAFAESRRQ
+175 SLARENAAFAESRSQ

-214 VSPLRRLSDAARRV
+214 VSPLRRLSDAAQRV

-241 TDELGQ
+241 NDELGQ
-247 LATAFN
+247 LAAAFN
-253 RMSEEIGDR
+253 RMSEAIGDR

-276 FDHMGQAIIAF
+276 FDHMGQAIVAF

-296 VSRQATKLF
+296 VSRQATKVFAMPEL
-305 GGGNGGDGGD
+305 D
-315 GGDGR
+315 
-320 EALEGRPVRELL
+320 ARPIRELL
-332 FGAKAEAEVE
+332 FGQKADSEAE

-347 EWEES
+347 EWQES
-352 AFDVGLDA
+352 AFDIPLGD
-360 WAAFAELAP
+360 WAEFAELAP
-369 RETTLS
+369 KEVTLQRE
-375 RKNGPS
+375 KGGPV

-387 FRPVAKDGKVDRIM
+387 FRPVAKDGKVDRVM
-401 VLATDVSEKRQLER
+401 VLATDVSEKRKLEQ
-415 AVVTAE
+415 AVVTQE
-421 EQHAKR
+421 EEHAKR

-443 RYIAAARERVM
+443 RFVATVRERVA
-454 RFFERLDED
+454 RFFERLDDD
-463 ALSLTPLDLAT
+463 ALSLAPLDVSL
-474 VEEIF
+474 VDEIF

-489 RAFDLPELEAA
+489 RAFDLLELEAA

-509 ALRKNGEALT
+509 ALRRNAEALDD
-519 QRDVA
+519 RDVA
-524 DDAASA
+524 DEAASA

-540 VVDRTRQDFVA
+540 AVERARQDFVA

-561 QASVQRSDLEAVLA
+561 QAAVQRSDLDSVLA
-575 LAGDHDDELTHAIKR
+575 LAGDHDNELTRAIKR

-634 DVLGGVMTHL
+634 EVLAGVMTHL
-644 VRNAVAH
+644 VRNSVAH
-651 GIETEAERLAAGKP
+651 GIEPEEARAKAGKP
-665 SVGSIWA
+665 LVGTVWA
-672 SAQEGEHGPMIVVED
+672 SAHEGDRGPVIVVED

-692 DLDRIVERA
+692 DLAEVVARA

-706 VGATASD
+706 VTGDASVD
-713 TAPANAAELVFLPG
+713 PTELVFLPG
-727 LSTRDAN
+727 LSTRDAS

-752 EAGYTV
+752 EAGYRV
-758 HFVTE
+758 HVVTE
-763 KGSGTKFVIEPIPPP
+763 PGNGTKFVIEP
-778 PLGSYV
+778 
-784 PPPVA
+784 A

>member
-1 MSVWLNGT
+1 VK
-9 PQSRCGGLPCP
+9 
-20 GGEAVNNPHR
+20 NPHR
-30 LPRGVSIGT
+30 QPRGVSIGT

-108 NGEVECAAVFLEGA
+108 NGEVECAAVFLKGA
-122 KMPVAKIERG
+122 TTPVAKIERG

-138 IDASQVGR
+138 IEPSQVGR
-146 GIFHEDRVEVARLV
+146 GVFHEDRVEVARLV

-165 VGVGRARIVF
+165 VDVGRARIAF

-214 VSPLRRLSDAARRV
+214 VTPLRRLSEAARRV

-276 FDHMGQAIIAF
+276 FDHMGQAIVAF
-287 DREGKVRGA
+287 DREGMIRGA
-296 VSRQATKLF
+296 VSRQAAKLF
-305 GGGNGGDGGD
+305 GDGSD
-315 GGDGR
+315 GTDGTDG
-320 EALEGRPVRELL
+320 AKSLEGRPIQKLL
-332 FGAKAEAEVE
+332 FGATAENEVE

-347 EWEES
+347 EWQEN
-352 AFDVGLDA
+352 AFDVDLDA
-360 WAAFAELAP
+360 WTGFADLAP
-369 RETTLS
+369 KETTLI
-375 RKNGPS
+375 RKTGPS

-387 FRPVAKDGKVDRIM
+387 FRPVAKDGKVDRVM

-435 AGGAQLFV
+435 AGGAQLFI
-443 RYIAAARERVM
+443 RYIAAARERVA

-463 ALSLTPLDLAT
+463 ALSLQPLDLAT

-489 RAFDLPELEAA
+489 RAFDLLELEAA

-509 ALRKNGEALT
+509 ALRRNGEALAE
-519 QRDVA
+519 RDVA
-524 DDAASA
+524 DEAASA
-530 IRAGLFRAEA
+530 LRAGLFRAEA
-540 VVDRTRQDFVA
+540 AVDRARQDFVA

-556 SAALE
+556 NAALE
-561 QASVQRSDLEAVLA
+561 QASVQRADLDAVLA

-651 GIETEAERLAAGKP
+651 GIETEAERTAAGKP

-672 SAQEGEHGPMIVVED
+672 SAQEGADGPVIVVED
-687 DGAGI
+687 DGGGI
-692 DLDRIVERA
+692 DLARVVARA

-706 VGATASD
+706 VDEATSDAMPADAS
-713 TAPANAAELVFLPG
+713 ELVFLPG
-727 LSTRDAN
+727 LSTRDAS

-763 KGSGTKFVIEPIPPP
+763 KGNGTKFVIEP
-778 PLGSYV
+778 V
-784 PPPVA
+784 EATTDERV

>member
-1 MSVWLNGT
+1 M
-9 PQSRCGGLPCP
+9 
-20 GGEAVNNPHR
+20 NNQR
-30 LPRGVSIGT
+30 LQPPVAGQPRGLSIGT
-39 KLTIATLAVLL
+39 KLTSATLAVLV

-89 PLDFADNEAVETE
+89 PLDFADNEAIETE
-102 LRHLEQ
+102 LRHLEK
-108 NGEVECAAVFLEGA
+108 NGEVDCAAVFLKDA
-122 KMPVAKIERG
+122 AAPVAKLARA
-132 CDATAP
+132 CDASAP
-138 IDASQVGR
+138 IDGAQVGR
-146 GIFHEDRVEVARLV
+146 GVFHEDRVEVMRLV
-160 VGRGN
+160 VGRDN
-165 VGVGRARIVF
+165 AVVGRMRIVF

-241 TDELGQ
+241 NDELGQ

-276 FDHMGQAIIAF
+276 FDHMGQAIVAF

-296 VSRQATKLF
+296 VSRQATKVFAMPDL
-305 GGGNGGDGGD
+305 D
-315 GGDGR
+315 
-320 EALEGRPVRELL
+320 ARPIRELL
-332 FGAKAEAEVE
+332 FGTKADSEAE

-347 EWEES
+347 EWQEN
-352 AFDVGLDA
+352 AFDIPLED
-360 WAAFAELAP
+360 WSSFAELAP
-369 RETTLS
+369 KEVTLQRE
-375 RKNGPS
+375 KGGAV

-387 FRPVAKDGKVDRIM
+387 FRPVAKDGKVDRVM
-401 VLATDVSEKRQLER
+401 VLATDVSEKRKLEQ
-415 AVVTAE
+415 AVVTQE
-421 EQHAKR
+421 EEHAKR

-443 RYIAAARERVM
+443 RFVATARERVA
-454 RFFERLDED
+454 RFFERLDDD
-463 ALSLTPLDLAT
+463 ALSLAPLDLAT

-489 RAFDLPELEAA
+489 RAFDLLELEAA
-500 FEVLEDTLA
+500 FETLEDTLA
-509 ALRKNGEALT
+509 ALRRNAEALAE
-519 QRDVA
+519 REVA
-524 DDAASA
+524 DEAASA
-530 IRAGLFRAEA
+530 IRAGLFRAESA
-540 VVDRTRQDFVA
+540 VERARQDFVA

-561 QASVQRSDLEAVLA
+561 QASVQRSDLDSVLA
-575 LAGDHDDELTHAIKR
+575 LAGVHDNELTRAIKR

-634 DVLGGVMTHL
+634 DVLAGVMTHL
-644 VRNAVAH
+644 VRNSVAH
-651 GIETEAERLAAGKP
+651 GIEPEEERAKAGKP
-665 SVGSIWA
+665 LVGSVWA
-672 SAQEGEHGPMIVVED
+672 SAQEGERGPVIVVED

-692 DLDRIVERA
+692 DLERVVARA

-706 VGATASD
+706 VSEE
-713 TAPANAAELVFLPG
+713 APVDPTELVFLPG
-727 LSTRDAN
+727 LSTRDAS

-752 EAGYTV
+752 EAGYGV
-758 HFVTE
+758 RFVTE
-763 KGSGTKFVIEPIPPP
+763 KGHGTKFILA
-778 PLGSYV
+778 PLV
-784 PPPVA
+784 

>member
-1 MSVWLNGT
+1 MKNS
-9 PQSRCGGLPCP
+9 
-20 GGEAVNNPHR
+20 HR
-30 LPRGVSIGT
+30 QPRGVSIGT

-108 NGEVECAAVFLEGA
+108 NGEVECAAVFLKGA
-122 KMPVAKIERG
+122 TTPVAKIERG

-138 IDASQVGR
+138 IEPSQVGR
-146 GIFHEDRVEVARLV
+146 GVFHEDRVEVARLV

-165 VGVGRARIVF
+165 VDVGRARIAF

-214 VSPLRRLSDAARRV
+214 VTPLRRLSDAARRV

-276 FDHMGQAIIAF
+276 FDHMGQAIVAF
-287 DREGKVRGA
+287 DREGMIRGA
-296 VSRQATKLF
+296 VSRQAAKLF
-305 GGGNGGDGGD
+305 GDGSDGSDGGNGGDGGKS
-315 GGDGR
+315 
-320 EALEGRPVRELL
+320 LEGRPIQKLL
-332 FGAKAEAEVE
+332 FGATAENEVE

-347 EWEES
+347 EWQDN
-352 AFDVGLDA
+352 AFDVDLDA
-360 WAAFAELAP
+360 WTGFAELAP
-369 RETTLS
+369 KEITLS
-375 RKNGPS
+375 RKHGPA

-387 FRPVAKDGKVDRIM
+387 FRPVAKDGKVDRVM

-435 AGGAQLFV
+435 AGGAQLFI
-443 RYIAAARERVM
+443 RYIAAARDRVT

-463 ALSLTPLDLAT
+463 ALSLQPLDLAT

-489 RAFDLPELEAA
+489 RAFDLLELEAA

-509 ALRKNGEALT
+509 ALRRNGEALAE
-519 QRDVA
+519 RDVA
-524 DDAASA
+524 DEAASA
-530 IRAGLFRAEA
+530 LRAGLFRAEA
-540 VVDRTRQDFVA
+540 AVDRARQDFVA

-556 SAALE
+556 NAALE
-561 QASVQRSDLEAVLA
+561 QASVQRSDLDAVLA

-634 DVLGGVMTHL
+634 SVLGGVMTHL

-651 GIETEAERLAAGKP
+651 GIETEEERTAAGKP

-672 SAQEGEHGPMIVVED
+672 SAQDGADGPVIVVED

-692 DLDRIVERA
+692 DLARVVARA

-706 VGATASD
+706 VEESASD
-713 TAPANAAELVFLPG
+713 AMPADASELVFLPG
-727 LSTRDAN
+727 LSTRDAS

-763 KGSGTKFVIEPIPPP
+763 KGNGTKFVIEPVKATPDER
-778 PLGSYV
+778 V
-784 PPPVA
+784 